1 MRRIDRAKDEQIIT
15 KEIYMFI
22 QKYVNQHG
30 KVPLYKEIAE
40 DVGVSRSTV
49 DRHMLALKDCGL
61 LVEVNKGKARGY
73 RLATTQEI
81 RRIQ

>member
-40 DVGVSRSTV
+40 GVGVSGSTV
-49 DRHMLALKDCGL
+49 YRHMLALKDCGL
-61 LVEVNKGKARGY
+61 LVEVNEDKARGY

-81 RRIQ
+81 RRLQ